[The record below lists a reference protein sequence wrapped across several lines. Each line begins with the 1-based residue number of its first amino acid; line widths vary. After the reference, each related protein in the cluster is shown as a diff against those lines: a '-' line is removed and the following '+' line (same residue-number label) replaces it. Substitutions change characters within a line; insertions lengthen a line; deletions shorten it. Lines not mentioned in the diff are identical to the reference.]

1 MNLQDKINKNRQELT
16 LVLVTVSLDKSANM
30 ACLRSLCEHLLVLAD
45 VFMTLKS
52 PAFIKCLNC

>member
-1 MNLQDKINKNRQELT
+1 MNKNRQELT